1 MHASIL
7 KADRL
12 KEKFEARIDPVHV
25 GGTVVGEDKVVFVVE
40 SDMHPFVE
48 DDVYASTGC
57 QTKVAAAFIG
67 RV

>member
-7 KADRL
+7 KAGRS
-12 KEKFEARIDPVHV
+12 KEEFKARINPVHV
-25 GGTVVGEDKVVFVVE
+25 GGAVVGKDKVVFVVE
-40 SDMHPFVE
+40 SDTHPFVE
-48 DDVYASTGC
+48 DDVYASTGR